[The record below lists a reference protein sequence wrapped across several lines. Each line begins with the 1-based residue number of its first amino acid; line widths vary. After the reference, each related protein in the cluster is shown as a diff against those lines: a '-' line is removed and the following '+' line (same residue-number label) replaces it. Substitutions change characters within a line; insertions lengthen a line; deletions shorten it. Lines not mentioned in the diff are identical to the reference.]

1 MYIIIKSFSSIN
13 LIYIC
18 SLFIKFIDKKYD
30 IYYTICK
37 AYLEGLMHK
46 YLSVLL
52 IVISVAVTGCG
63 ESIYSSAENTNSKE
77 ATIDDFD
84 FSFLKNECDVIIE
97 RYDESVNSGVILSE
111 DDLYRYI
118 SALLACSGFDII
130 KGLDSILQTGGNDIY
145 ETAAAVI
152 GHNVID
158 INTAMYLQT
167 QYSKAINVCA
177 DYKAELA
184 KDNISLNNTNLTLCG
199 LAGTMG
205 TVVNLSSML
214 LNASGGGANVIELT
228 KAGLTEFGTQVNP
241 TIVGQGLSSF
251 LKQYN
256 LFLAN
261 LDSGL
266 LLSESAAKVIGD
278 LLGQNS
284 FNSVLSELASSL
296 RDQQTKAI
304 TEDSLIKYISDSLG
318 IKIPDNIFPEIPDV
332 PEIPDIPDE
341 IPDIPEIPVQP

>member
-1 MYIIIKSFSSIN
+1 M
-13 LIYIC
+13 C

-97 RYDESVNSGVILSE
+97 RYDKSVNSGVILSE

-228 KAGLTEFGTQVNP
+228 EAGLTEFGTQVNP

-284 FNSVLSELASSL
+284 FNSVLSKLASSL

-332 PEIPDIPDE
+332 PEIP
-341 IPDIPEIPVQP
+341 VQP

>member
-205 TVVNLSSML
+205 TIVNISSML
-214 LNASGGGANVIELT
+214 LNATGGGANVIELT

-284 FNSVLSELASSL
+284 FNSVLSEFASSL

-318 IKIPDNIFPEIPDV
+318 IEIPDNIFPEIPDV
-332 PEIPDIPDE
+332 PEIPEIPDE

>member
-1 MYIIIKSFSSIN
+1 
-13 LIYIC
+13 
-18 SLFIKFIDKKYD
+18 
-30 IYYTICK
+30 
-37 AYLEGLMHK
+37 MHK

-228 KAGLTEFGTQVNP
+228 KAGLTE
-241 TIVGQGLSSF
+241 
-251 LKQYN
+251 
-256 LFLAN
+256 
-261 LDSGL
+261 
-266 LLSESAAKVIGD
+266 
-278 LLGQNS
+278 NS
-284 FNSVLSELASSL
+284 IIYF
-296 RDQQTKAI
+296 
-304 TEDSLIKYISDSLG
+304 
-318 IKIPDNIFPEIPDV
+318 
-332 PEIPDIPDE
+332 
-341 IPDIPEIPVQP
+341 

>member
-1 MYIIIKSFSSIN
+1 M
-13 LIYIC
+13 
-18 SLFIKFIDKKYD
+18 
-30 IYYTICK
+30 
-37 AYLEGLMHK
+37 
-46 YLSVLL
+46 
-52 IVISVAVTGCG
+52 
-63 ESIYSSAENTNSKE
+63 
-77 ATIDDFD
+77 
-84 FSFLKNECDVIIE
+84 
-97 RYDESVNSGVILSE
+97 GVMQ
-111 DDLYRYI
+111 
-118 SALLACSGFDII
+118 II

-228 KAGLTEFGTQVNP
+228 EAGLTEFGTQVNP

-284 FNSVLSELASSL
+284 FNSVLSKLASSL

>member
-1 MYIIIKSFSSIN
+1 MGVKNGVPPVN
-13 LIYIC
+13 LIHIC

-332 PEIPDIPDE
+332 PEIPDIP
-341 IPDIPEIPVQP
+341 EIPVQP

>member
-318 IKIPDNIFPEIPDV
+318 IEIPDNIFPEIPDV